1 MKIEEIKRLLF
12 TRWIETLENFT
23 WAIDF
28 KMPDWYIDNLRAK
41 LLEQEEIINLL
52 GFSEDFEAVEMTF
65 TLE

>member
-1 MKIEEIKRLLF
+1 MKRLLF
-12 TRWIETLENFT
+12 ARWLETLEDFT

-28 KMPDWYIDNLRAK
+28 EMPDWYIDNLRAK

-52 GFSEDFEAVEMTF
+52 GFSEDFEAVEMTL